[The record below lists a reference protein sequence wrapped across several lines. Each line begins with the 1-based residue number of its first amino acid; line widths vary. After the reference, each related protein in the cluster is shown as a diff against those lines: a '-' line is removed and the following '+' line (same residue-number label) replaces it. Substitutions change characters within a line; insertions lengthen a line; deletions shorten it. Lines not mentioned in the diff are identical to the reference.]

1 MIELAIEF
9 GFDDDFDEEDLRPA
23 DATDHFP
30 AGRYAG
36 EVEKRLA
43 PELPKLEVVELDISG
58 NQEHQD
64 EYREDD
70 EFGIVYTFLILR
82 DGGEV
87 EARLINVEE

>member
-30 AGRYAG
+30 AGRYAE

-43 PELPKLEVVELDISG
+43 PELPKLEVVELDI
-58 NQEHQD
+58 
-64 EYREDD
+64 
-70 EFGIVYTFLILR
+70 
-82 DGGEV
+82 
-87 EARLINVEE
+87 